1 MNTNRRHPTSWIWPT
16 TLVGRLGTLLV
27 ALIVAAT
34 GVASLL
40 DYRRDRLLA
49 MERAR
54 RELQAQTDLVTER
67 LRREIQD
74 RHRSVDL
81 WPELEAAQDLA
92 VDDLDRRLSAS
103 LLQLATSFGTGD
115 VALGI
120 GAGGTVLAASDA
132 ALIGR
137 GLGGSPYLQRLE
149 SVGPPA
155 GESTEL
161 PLNESAVTVFLLP
174 DGEAEGLPVVGPPA
188 EDQPVLAFSHR
199 VTARADGRPLGW
211 IVLLTPWRELV
222 ETLAGDLRWDLVIQG
237 PAGRSWYA
245 GDSIRGQGG
254 PWVTTFRRLGDD
266 VPEPLEV
273 SLRRPIS
280 AVLAPLRGAGVRLA
294 GLAGLFL
301 LVVVPPLLFLLRIAL
316 ADLRRLTR
324 TARTMDPEHPGSF
337 QEISGGAPQ
346 EVRVLASALSGMLD
360 RLEKSRKELAQ
371 RESLAAVGVLA
382 AGLAHEIR
390 TPLSVLRA
398 SAEML
403 ERFGTASE
411 REQELVTFVQE
422 EVARL
427 ARLVDDLLLFAR
439 PRPPEPGPVELHAV
453 LDRTVRALGGEA
465 KEKEITLDVDAVPVR
480 VRGDGEQ
487 LYQVGLNLLGNAISV
502 SEPRTRIRLSTR
514 EAEGMGWF
522 DVRDEGPGIDA
533 ENLERIWEP
542 LFTTRTSGT
551 GLGLAVVKRIVE
563 EHGGA
568 VRVESEPGKGAHFEI
583 GIPLLHEED
592 GETEGKNP

>member
-1 MNTNRRHPTSWIWPT
+1 
-16 TLVGRLGTLLV
+16 
-27 ALIVAAT
+27 
-34 GVASLL
+34 
-40 DYRRDRLLA
+40 

-115 VALGI
+115 MALGI
-120 GAGGTVLAASDA
+120 GTDGTVLAASDA

-137 GLGGSPYLQRLE
+137 GLAGSAYIQRLE
-149 SVGPPA
+149 SVNPPA
-155 GESTEL
+155 GAGTGL
-161 PLNESAVTVFLLP
+161 PLDESAVTVFLLP
-174 DGEAEGLPVVGPPA
+174 DGEAEGLPAVGPPTP
-188 EDQPVLAFSHR
+188 DQPARSTPGPDDAAEGAATIGDSSPAEPILAFSHR

-222 ETLAGDLRWDLVIQG
+222 ESLAGDLRWDLAIQG

-245 GDSIRGQGG
+245 GDSLQAGEG

-273 SLRRPIS
+273 SLRRPVS

-301 LVVVPPLLFLLRIAL
+301 LVVVPPLLFLLRVAL

-337 QEISGGAPQ
+337 QEISDGAPQ

-439 PRPPEPGPVELHAV
+439 PRPPELGPVDLHGV

-465 KEKEITLDVDAVPVR
+465 EEKQITLEVDAAPAR

-502 SEPRTRIRLSTR
+502 SEPHTRIHLTTR
-514 EAEGMGWF
+514 AAEGMGWF
-522 DVRDEGPGIDA
+522 EIRDQGPGIDA

-551 GLGLAVVKRIVE
+551 GLGLAVVKRIVD
-563 EHGGA
+563 EHGGV

-583 GIPLLHEED
+583 GIPLLDEEEGRTG
-592 GETEGKNP
+592 GEKA